1 MNNIYVTGATGFI
14 GQHLIEKLLAD
25 NFKVSAAVRVRN
37 EELSADITQ
46 EEIGDISLENDWEAK
61 LKGADTIIHLA
72 AQSSWNK
79 KNYSRELLHEIN
91 VTTTEKIAHAAV
103 KAGVKRF
110 IFLSSI
116 KVNGEISTTPFTET
130 DTPNPQDP
138 YALSKFE
145 AETKLRKIADETGL
159 EVVILRPSLVY
170 GQGAVGNFQTLLKLV
185 DLGVPLPFGAIGNK
199 RTLCS
204 VHNLTDFITI
214 CISHKNAAN
223 ETFLVA
229 DAESYSTSELFTQLA
244 TSKGKPLFLIPLP
257 QSFMKFMLTIVGGKT
272 IAHRLYG
279 SLEVDT
285 KKAKT
290 LLGWVG
296 PARLNEL

>member
-1 MNNIYVTGATGFI
+1 M
-14 GQHLIEKLLAD
+14 
-25 NFKVSAAVRVRN
+25 
-37 EELSADITQ
+37 
-46 EEIGDISLENDWEAK
+46 
-61 LKGADTIIHLA
+61 
-72 AQSSWNK
+72 
-79 KNYSRELLHEIN
+79 
-91 VTTTEKIAHAAV
+91 
-103 KAGVKRF
+103 
-110 IFLSSI
+110 
-116 KVNGEISTTPFTET
+116 NGEISTTPFTET

-257 QSFMKFMLTIVGGKT
+257 QSFMKFLLTIVGGKT
-272 IAHRLYG
+272 ISHRLYG

-296 PARLNEL
+296 PARLNVL